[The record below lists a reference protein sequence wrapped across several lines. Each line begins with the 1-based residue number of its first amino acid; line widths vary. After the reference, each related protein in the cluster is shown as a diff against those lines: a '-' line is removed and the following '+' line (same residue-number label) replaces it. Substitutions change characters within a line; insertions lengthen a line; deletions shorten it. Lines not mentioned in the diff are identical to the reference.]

1 MEIFPMVILDSDFP
15 MVILDSDFPM
25 VILEREFSNGDPGWR
40 TSVSLK
46 RQTLYSIVTP
56 VECER

>member
-1 MEIFPMVILDSDFP
+1 MVILDSDFP

-25 VILEREFSNGDPGWR
+25 VILEGEFSNGDPGWR

>member
-1 MEIFPMVILDSDFP
+1 MVILNG
-15 MVILDSDFPM
+15 DFPM
-25 VILEREFSNGDPGWR
+25 VILEGEFSNGDPGLR

-46 RQTLYSIVTP
+46 RQTLYSIVTR